1 MRGQMGRT
9 DESQQPVRSRSYIL
23 RLWCAEE
30 PPAAQWHA
38 SLEDP
43 STRERYGFSSLEGL
57 FAYLMERS
65 ERDSG
70 LSGRASGMRKGGR

>member
-1 MRGQMGRT
+1 MKEQSRPT
-9 DESQQPVRSRSYIL
+9 HDNQQTNRSRSYIL
-23 RLWCAEE
+23 RLWCADE
-30 PPAAQWHA
+30 PQAAEWHA

-57 FAYLMERS
+57 FAYLMEQS

-70 LSGRASGMRKGGR
+70 LPGGMSGMGKGGG